1 MDTFFSKDMKETIYP
16 LEVGIRRMGGL
27 VTLPNEFLNLLVELI
42 CEGSSDVLLKWEWV
56 VNCIYLDK
64 IFRIL
69 AEESLLTEFH
79 VDLDLCSLK
88 ESV

>member
-1 MDTFFSKDMKETIYP
+1 MSC
-16 LEVGIRRMGGL
+16 L
-27 VTLPNEFLNLLVELI
+27 VTLPNEFLNFFVEFI
-42 CEGSSDVLLKWEWV
+42 CEGSSDILLKWEWV

-64 IFRIL
+64 VFRIL
-69 AEESLLTEFH
+69 TEESLLTEFH

>member
-1 MDTFFSKDMKETIYP
+1 MSC
-16 LEVGIRRMGGL
+16 L

-42 CEGSSDVLLKWEWV
+42 SEGIGDVLLKWEWV

-64 IFRIL
+64 VFRIL
-69 AEESLLTEFH
+69 TEESLLTEFH